1 MSAAP
6 KIAFLDRDGT
16 LIHEP
21 PDEQVDRL
29 DKVSLV
35 PGVIAALTRL
45 RDAGYDF
52 VMVTNQDGLGTAS
65 FPEQDFLAAQNF
77 VLELFRSQGI
87 AFREIFVCPHRSD
100 DGCGCRK
107 PDPGILGDF
116 PLRVGFDRER
126 SFVAGDRST
135 DVALAANLG
144 IRGLRIDPADPAAW
158 SRLVHEVLDQP
169 RVGEVLR
176 ETRETRIRVRVDL
189 DAEQPIEVTSGIGF
203 LDHMLDQIARHGGFS
218 LTLSC
223 VGDLQVDEHH
233 TVEDVALALGEALRR
248 ALGDKRGIG
257 RYGFV
262 LPMDESQ
269 AEVSLD
275 LSGRPYLV
283 FRGKF
288 PRPEVGGL
296 PTELVPHF
304 FRSLA
309 DSLGANLH
317 IRVRGE
323 NTHHMVEAC
332 FKGLGRTLRQALARQ
347 GQTLPSTKGML

>member
-176 ETRETRIRVRVDL
+176 ETRETRIRVDEQGLVSVPVDVGRYERV
-189 DAEQPIEVTSGIGF
+189 
-203 LDHMLDQIARHGGFS
+203 QIARFCAWISTPGPAAYTTRRESRDEGVYVYR
-218 LTLSC
+218 LTPQAIERIIGEGVSIPSHITPFLQRLSRQG
-223 VGDLQVDEHH
+223 VPANVLKMLQAWHDEPKEVIVHDVVIISAKDLGVYERLRGNERVNRWLGRQIGPHAHIVQR
-233 TVEDVALALGEALRR
+233 EDMPALLNALREM
-248 ALGDKRGIG
+248 GI
-257 RYGFV
+257 
-262 LPMDESQ
+262 LPLFEGHEKD
-269 AEVSLD
+269 D
-275 LSGRPYLV
+275 TPW
-283 FRGKF
+283 
-288 PRPEVGGL
+288 
-296 PTELVPHF
+296 
-304 FRSLA
+304 
-309 DSLGANLH
+309 
-317 IRVRGE
+317 
-323 NTHHMVEAC
+323 
-332 FKGLGRTLRQALARQ
+332 
-347 GQTLPSTKGML
+347 